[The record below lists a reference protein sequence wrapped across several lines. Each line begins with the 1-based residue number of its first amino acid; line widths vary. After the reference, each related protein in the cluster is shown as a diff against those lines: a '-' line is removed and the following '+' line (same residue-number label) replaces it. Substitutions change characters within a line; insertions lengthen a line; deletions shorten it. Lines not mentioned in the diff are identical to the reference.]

1 VTDMK
6 LKCTQNGASTVEFAM
21 ILPFLLVIL
30 FGIMEFGILLYDK
43 AVITNASREAARSG
57 IAYKNPKLTTD
68 EIKGVAVNYA
78 GSYLISSSGSDLK
91 SGDIKVLPE
100 TPLSFSTSS
109 GTPLTVT
116 VTYPYTF
123 FVFGNLFNAYMNGS
137 FTNNQISLTAT
148 TVMKH
153 E

>member
-1 VTDMK
+1 MK
-6 LKCTQNGASTVEFAM
+6 LKRPQNGTSTVEFAM
-21 ILPFLLVIL
+21 IVPFLLIML
-30 FGIMEFGILLYDK
+30 FGIMEFGLLLYDK

-57 IAYKNPKLTTD
+57 IAYKNPKLTNT
-68 EIKGVAVNYA
+68 EIKTVAVTYASNY
-78 GSYLISSSGSDLK
+78 LVSSSNVKLS
-91 SGDIKVLPE
+91 SSNVTVLPA
-100 TPLSFSTSS
+100 TPLPVATIS

-123 FVFGNLFNAYMNGS
+123 FVFGNLFNAYMGGS
-137 FTNNQISLTAT
+137 FTNNQISLSAT

>member
-1 VTDMK
+1 VK
-6 LKCTQNGASTVEFAM
+6 LKRTQEGASTVEFAM
-21 ILPFLLVIL
+21 IVPFLLVML
-30 FGIMEFGILLYDK
+30 FGIMEFGLLLYDK

-57 IAYKNPKLTTD
+57 IVYKNPKLTNT
-68 EIKGVAVNYA
+68 EIKTVAVTYASNY
-78 GSYLISSSGSDLK
+78 LMSSSNVKLRSSDVN
-91 SGDIKVLPE
+91 VLSAD
-100 TPLSFSTSS
+100 TIS

-123 FVFGNLFNAYMNGS
+123 FVFGNLFNAYMGGS
-137 FTNNQISLTAT
+137 FTNNQISLSAT

>member
-1 VTDMK
+1 MK
-6 LKCTQNGASTVEFAM
+6 LKYTQNGASTVEFAM

-30 FGIMEFGILLYDK
+30 FGIMEFGIILYDK

-57 IAYKNPKLTTD
+57 IAYRNPKLTNA

-78 GSYLISSSGSDLK
+78 GSYLISSS
-91 SGDIKVLPE
+91 DIALSPDNINVLPE
-100 TPLSFSTSS
+100 TPLSFSTIS
-109 GTPLTVT
+109 GTSLTVT